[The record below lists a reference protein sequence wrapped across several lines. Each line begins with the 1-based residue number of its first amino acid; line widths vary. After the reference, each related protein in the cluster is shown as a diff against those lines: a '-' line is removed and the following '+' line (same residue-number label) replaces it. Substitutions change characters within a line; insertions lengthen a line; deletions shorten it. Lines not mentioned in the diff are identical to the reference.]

1 MQGINAIVDQKQ
13 KCMSNWLEEA
23 EIRSRREELKGQ
35 SERLQVRIDRVREN
49 YQKNQEVYDAF
60 IGKIKSLINRAN
72 ALPAEFREPFGK
84 IKYKTKQTRLNN
96 YLNIFSSSRHIRSNK
111 SKRLWAKLFPTHF
124 KHIRVVFINVSK
136 HLDKIDLE
144 IRQDL
149 FERKRINEDGNTGK
163 HHHKNKKDHI
173 DLVIHLDIILLND
186 ELAQKI
192 LDFLAFR
199 CELNDFPIPFEEA
212 IYY

>member
-1 MQGINAIVDQKQ
+1 M
-13 KCMSNWLEEA
+13 
-23 EIRSRREELKGQ
+23 
-35 SERLQVRIDRVREN
+35 
-49 YQKNQEVYDAF
+49 
-60 IGKIKSLINRAN
+60 
-72 ALPAEFREPFGK
+72 
-84 IKYKTKQTRLNN
+84 
-96 YLNIFSSSRHIRSNK
+96 
-111 SKRLWAKLFPTHF
+111 
-124 KHIRVVFINVSK
+124 VFINVSK